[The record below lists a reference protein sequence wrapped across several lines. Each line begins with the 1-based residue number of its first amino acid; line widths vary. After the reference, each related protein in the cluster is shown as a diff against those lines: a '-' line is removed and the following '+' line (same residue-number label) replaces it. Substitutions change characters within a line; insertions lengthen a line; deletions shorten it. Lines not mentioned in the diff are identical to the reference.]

1 MSHLNYNHLYYFW
14 HVYKQGSV
22 VGAAEALYLT
32 PQTITGQ
39 IKALEERL
47 QGKLFK
53 RKGRGIEPSELGELV
68 FRYADKMFT
77 LSQEMLDIVNY
88 RKESN
93 LLFDVGVA
101 DALSKRLVSGVLD
114 AAVVE
119 DEQIHLRCFESTHE
133 MLLEQ
138 LSQHKLDMIISDCP
152 IDSTQQEGLFSVK
165 IGECG
170 VSFWCINP
178 PPEKPFPA
186 CLEERRLL
194 VPGRRSMLGRKL
206 GELVFRY
213 ADKMFTLSQEMLDI
227 VNYRKESNLLFDVG
241 VADALSKRLVSG
253 VLDAAV
259 VEDEQIHL
267 RCFESTHEM
276 LLEQLSQHKLDMII
290 SDCPIDSTQQ
300 EGLFSVKIGECGVS
314 FWCINPPP
322 EKPFP
327 ACLEERRLLV
337 PGRRSMLG
345 RKLLNWFNS
354 QGLNVEILGE
364 FDDAALMKAF
374 GEAHNAIFVAP
385 TLYAHDLYSDDK
397 ITEIGRVDNVMEE
410 YHAIFAERMIQHPA
424 VQRICNRDYSALFTP
439 PAI

>member
-1 MSHLNYNHLYYFW
+1 MSHINYNHLYYFW
-14 HVYKQGSV
+14 HVCKEGSV

-53 RKGRGIEPSELGELV
+53 RKGRGLEPSELGQLI
-68 FRYADKMFT
+68 FRYADRMFT

-88 RKESN
+88 RKESS
-93 LLFDVGVA
+93 LLFDVGIA

-170 VSFWCINP
+170 ISFWSQTPIP
-178 PPEKPFPA
+178 DLPFPA
-186 CLEERRLL
+186 CLETRRLL
-194 VPGRRSMLGRKL
+194 IPGRRSMLGRK
-206 GELVFRY
+206 
-213 ADKMFTLSQEMLDI
+213 I
-227 VNYRKESNLLFDVG
+227 
-241 VADALSKRLVSG
+241 
-253 VLDAAV
+253 
-259 VEDEQIHL
+259 
-267 RCFESTHEM
+267 
-276 LLEQLSQHKLDMII
+276 
-290 SDCPIDSTQQ
+290 
-300 EGLFSVKIGECGVS
+300 
-314 FWCINPPP
+314 
-322 EKPFP
+322 
-327 ACLEERRLLV
+327 
-337 PGRRSMLG
+337 
-345 RKLLNWFNS
+345 LNWING

-374 GEAHNAIFVAP
+374 GAAHNAIFVAP
-385 TLYAHDLYSDDK
+385 TLYGQDIYNDAN
-397 ITEIGRVDNVMEE
+397 IVEIGRVENVMEE

-424 VQRICNRDYSALFTP
+424 VQRVCNRDYSALFKE
-439 PAI
+439 A

>member
-1 MSHLNYNHLYYFW
+1 MDGLSGSEQRMSHINYNHLYYFW
-14 HVYKQGSV
+14 HVCKEGSV

-47 QGKLFK
+47 QGKLF
-53 RKGRGIEPSELGELV
+53 RRQGRGLVPSELGQLV
-68 FRYADKMFT
+68 FRYADRMFT

-88 RKESN
+88 RKESS
-93 LLFDVGVA
+93 LLFDVGIA

-170 VSFWCINP
+170 ISFWSQYP
-178 PPEKPFPA
+178 GPDLPFPA
-186 CLEERRLL
+186 CLETRRLL
-194 VPGRRSMLGRKL
+194 IPGRRSMLGRK
-206 GELVFRY
+206 
-213 ADKMFTLSQEMLDI
+213 I
-227 VNYRKESNLLFDVG
+227 
-241 VADALSKRLVSG
+241 
-253 VLDAAV
+253 
-259 VEDEQIHL
+259 
-267 RCFESTHEM
+267 
-276 LLEQLSQHKLDMII
+276 
-290 SDCPIDSTQQ
+290 
-300 EGLFSVKIGECGVS
+300 
-314 FWCINPPP
+314 
-322 EKPFP
+322 
-327 ACLEERRLLV
+327 
-337 PGRRSMLG
+337 
-345 RKLLNWFNS
+345 LNWING

-374 GEAHNAIFVAP
+374 GAAHNAIFVAP
-385 TLYAHDLYSDDK
+385 TLYGEDTYKDES
-397 ITEIGRVDNVMEE
+397 IVEIGRVENVMEE

-424 VQRICNRDYSALFTP
+424 VQRVCNRDYSALFKE
-439 PAI
+439 A